1 VKIDVEGVPNI
12 PRISKGDNVGEVIT
26 LSVAKSNFKVKDG
39 DVICVVSK
47 VFAAPDNK
55 KLSTPEIKYPYL

>member
-12 PRISKGDNVGEVIT
+12 PRISKDDNVGEVIT
-26 LSVAKSNFKVKDG
+26 LSVAKSNFKIKDG

-47 VFAAPDNK
+47 VFCN
-55 KLSTPEIKYPYL
+55 S